1 MFIRTRKLTHGNS
14 NQKLF
19 SILHQNTKKQ
29 VTMGNKKLQVWLPL
43 ILSMVLI
50 GGMYFGF
57 KLRET
62 TPSGTGFFK
71 TDKKSAL
78 QQILDLVKQR
88 YVDPVNT
95 DSLQENAI
103 DEMMSHLDPHSI
115 YIPPSHL
122 QEVNEDLMGNFEG
135 IGVEFNIFSDTVHVV
150 HVLADGPSDKAGVH
164 VGDKIIK
171 VNNETIAGKNLSSDE
186 IKKKIRGER
195 GSPVKITV
203 VRKNEQ
209 KDISITRGTIP
220 IPAIDASYM
229 LDQKT
234 GYIKLNKFSETAYE
248 EFMQSLE
255 TLQKN
260 KLSNLV
266 LDLRGNGG
274 GLMNEAVEI
283 ADEFLSDDKLVVYTQ
298 GANVDRIDYKC
309 RRPGLFEEGGLVV
322 LVDELSASASEVLAG
337 ALQDYCRATIIGR
350 RTFGKGLVQ
359 QQYSLSDGGAV
370 RLTVARYY
378 TPKGRSIQ
386 RSYEK
391 GKEKYLEE
399 ISDRYENG
407 EVSHLDTA
415 KVVNGKIYKTQCGDT
430 VYGGGG
436 ITPKYFV
443 GLDTGTLHRNVSKL
457 YLSGSLNIFM
467 YTYYI
472 RHMDELNKYTS
483 PQDFTANYNNL
494 EPMWQELVTY
504 AAKDSID
511 LKQVS
516 GADKDYLQKRIKAQ
530 LARFRWRSKGFYEVV
545 NGDDPAIKKALEV
558 LEK

>member
-1 MFIRTRKLTHGNS
+1 
-14 NQKLF
+14 
-19 SILHQNTKKQ
+19 
-29 VTMGNKKLQVWLPL
+29 MGNKKLQVWLPL
-43 ILSMVLI
+43 VFSIVLI

-57 KLRET
+57 KLRENS
-62 TPSGTGFFK
+62 PGTGFFRM
-71 TDKKSAL
+71 DKKSSL

-88 YVDPVNT
+88 YVDPINT

-103 DEMMSHLDPHSI
+103 DEMMTHLDPHSI

-122 QEVNEDLMGNFEG
+122 QEVNEDLLGNFEG
-135 IGVEFNIFSDTVHVV
+135 IGVEFNVFSDTVHVV
-150 HVLADGPSDKAGVH
+150 HVLADGPSDKAGVQ
-164 VGDKIIK
+164 VGDKIIR
-171 VNNETIAGKNLSSDE
+171 VNGETIAGKDLSSDD
-186 IKKKIRGER
+186 IKKKIRGQ
-195 GSPVKITV
+195 GGTPVTITV

-220 IPAIDASYM
+220 IPAVDASYM
-229 LDQKT
+229 LNQNT

-255 TLQKN
+255 ALQKN
-260 KLSNLV
+260 TLNNLV

-274 GLMNEAVEI
+274 GLMNEAVEM
-283 ADEFLSDDKLVVYTQ
+283 ADEFLDGDKLVVYTQ
-298 GANVDRIDYKC
+298 GANVERIDYNC
-309 RRPGLFEEGGLVV
+309 RRPGLFEKGGLVI

-337 ALQDYCRATIIGR
+337 AMQDWCRGTIIGR

-359 QQYSLSDGGAV
+359 QQYSLSDGGAI
-370 RLTVARYY
+370 RLTIARYY

-407 EVSHLDTA
+407 EVTHLDTA

-436 ITPKYFV
+436 ISPKYFV
-443 GLDTGTLHRNVSKL
+443 GLDTGSFHKNVSRL
-457 YLSGSLNIFM
+457 YLSGSLNTFM

-472 RHMDELNKYTS
+472 THMDEINKYTS

-494 EPMWQELVTY
+494 EDIWQELI
-504 AAKDSID
+504 AHAEKDSID

-530 LARFRWRSKGFYEVV
+530 LARYKWRTKGYYEVV
-545 NGDDPAIKKALEV
+545 NEDDPAIKKALEV
-558 LEK
+558 LGKK